1 MNQDESQATIVIQPA
16 QGWFDFGLKGVW
28 DHRGLLYYL
37 VWREIKVR
45 YKQTLIG
52 IAWAV
57 IQPLGMMLIFSLVFG
72 MLLKVEP
79 DPKWLPYS
87 IFVYTA
93 LVPWFYFSHSLASA
107 ANSLIEQKEVITRVF
122 FPRLLLPLSGVVV
135 PLIDFVI
142 AMVILF
148 CMMAYYDIA
157 LTGAI
162 LFLPLFMLL
171 AVASAL
177 GFGLWLSA
185 LNAMFRDFRYIVP
198 FALMMML
205 YLSPVIYPSTTIP
218 EEFQLLYGLNP
229 MAGVIEGFRWALLG
243 VTEPPSQKII
253 WMSSAA
259 VLAILVSGLA
269 FFRRME
275 GTVADVV

>member
-72 MLLKVEP
+72 ELLKVKP
-79 DPKWLPYS
+79 DPLWLPYP

-93 LVPWFYFSHSLASA
+93 LVPWFYFSHSLSSA

-122 FPRLLLPLSGVVV
+122 FPRLLLPISGVVV

-148 CMMAYYDIA
+148 CMMVYYDIA

-205 YLSPVIYPSTTIP
+205 YLSPVIYPSTEVP
-218 EEFQLLYGLNP
+218 EKFQLLYGLNP

-275 GTVADVV
+275 GTVTDVV